1 MPNECRKITSL
12 PIFPASSTT
21 TFPSLF
27 SVLPHAAR
35 RGQVQKDAEAS
46 AHHQPAVGN
55 FFLLLKGRGRG
66 CLPAPQLPEE
76 VNTLLMACS
85 NICHRQTQD
94 ACRMCA
100 RADEQQHDS
109 CGNLLS
115 NPLLSIHADNLSH
128 ASCTA
133 GVEREMFT
141 LHARTGQVCATGIGP
156 VLGSPVLW
164 L

>member
-1 MPNECRKITSL
+1 MPDECRKITSL
-12 PIFPASSTT
+12 PISPVSSTT
-21 TFPSLF
+21 TFSSLF
-27 SVLPHAAR
+27 SVLSHAAR
-35 RGQVQKDAEAS
+35 RGQVQKDVEAS
-46 AHHQPAVGN
+46 AYPQPAVGN

-85 NICHRQTQD
+85 NIFHRQTQD

-100 RADEQQHDS
+100 RADEGQHDS

-115 NPLLSIHADNLSH
+115 NPLLSNHADNLSH

-133 GVEREMFT
+133 GVEREMLT